1 MAKLFP
7 IHTTT
12 MALTF
17 PSAIIYIRIE
27 QGETIRIFKSV
38 INIATD
44 NNPTDRGLKSMK
56 VIAITGKGGTG
67 KTAVASMLIRHITK
81 GTKTLLAIDA
91 DPDSNLPDVLGIKVD
106 KTIGDMREFMLQ
118 ERDRMPPD
126 TNKERVLESKIYEI
140 LTEMPRY
147 DLLVMGRP
155 EGSGCYCFANNL
167 LRGIMDRILKNY
179 DLTIIDTAAG
189 LEHLSRRIIRDVDE
203 LLVVTDGSRR
213 GLQTAE
219 RIRELAK
226 SLNLNIKKM
235 HVIANK
241 VTPENRP
248 RIEEYARELKMDL
261 VGTVPYDEVLAK
273 FDLEGRPLAELPE
286 YSAAL
291 LGVGEIAKRMGL

>member
-1 MAKLFP
+1 
-7 IHTTT
+7 
-12 MALTF
+12 
-17 PSAIIYIRIE
+17 
-27 QGETIRIFKSV
+27 
-38 INIATD
+38 
-44 NNPTDRGLKSMK
+44 MK

-67 KTAVASMLIRHITK
+67 KTAVAGMLVRHLTITGK
-81 GTKTLLAIDA
+81 KTLLAIDA
-91 DPDSNLPDVLGIKVD
+91 DPDSNLPDVLGVKVN

-118 ERDRMPPD
+118 ERDKMAPD
-126 TNKERVLESKIYEI
+126 TNKEALLESKIYEI
-140 LTEMPRY
+140 LVEMPRY

-226 SLNLNIKKM
+226 SLNLNVKKM
-235 HVIANK
+235 HVVANK
-241 VTPENRP
+241 VTPENRA
-248 RIEEYARELKMDL
+248 RIEEYANELKMDL
-261 VGTVPYDEVLAK
+261 VGVVPFDEVLAS
-273 FDLEGRPLAELPE
+273 FDLEGRPLSELPDD
-286 YSAAL
+286 SWAMK
-291 LGVGEIAKRMGL
+291 GIGEIVKGMGL